1 MAKEPTPEEKLQLM
15 ETELKV
21 KANEL
26 EQKQL
31 EIDKQEAAL
40 DTKFELVDRSV
51 MFAQLFEAFN
61 TFYSSY
67 VAAVGHDK
75 GFIETFQSFVDAR
88 RNLHRNTGGDV

>member
-1 MAKEPTPEEKLQLM
+1 MTKEPTPEEKLQLM
-15 ETELKV
+15 ETELKA

-26 EQKQL
+26 EQKEL
-31 EIDKQEAAL
+31 EVDKREAESKE
-40 DTKFELVDRSV
+40 KFDLVDRAV
-51 MFAQLFEAFN
+51 IFAQLFEAFN